1 MLSTDTVKNGVRRMI
16 PGRRRRNLKLA
27 AALSAAQG
35 LMSWAGNRI
44 GRRRRGPNY
53 GKLAAGGLAAA
64 AVAVPLGM
72 LVGNRLRSH
81 EPAMA
86 GATASNGETPNL

>member
-1 MLSTDTVKNGVRRMI
+1 MLSTDTVKNGVRRLL

-35 LMSWAGNRI
+35 LVSWAGDRV

-53 GKLAAGGLAAA
+53 GKLAVGGLAAA

-81 EPAMA
+81 EPTMA
-86 GATASNGETPNL
+86 GATTTTDETPNL